1 MPDPGQE
8 YTGRQLTAEECIS
21 SFLPSQLQWFD
32 KRQALFDAKGS
43 PTDYTVS
50 FDVPPK
56 NSKRFSSLNSADEYI
71 SLIQSLPPLHRCAYE
86 IVNPRLPCK
95 LYIDTETEVPFHFTP
110 DTNANKIN
118 FDAQYN
124 AAVEELAQYLQPLRL
139 LLQETFQIQPNFV
152 VLQACRLK
160 SRNSLLKL
168 SFHVVVSNLLFDNN
182 IKTGTIYENIH
193 RRQAMWA
200 LVKPTTLKT
209 TQHFKPDDRVYSK
222 WQNFRLPLAIK
233 RSEPHGPLL
242 LVPQLCDSYSTAT
255 EDQLLLSA
263 ILTRVEPN
271 SLIITN
277 AAQYPKLVELG
288 GVILPILKRQRLS
301 TKKGDGRRSPGLS
314 HVPASPNHYSQLCN
328 ALQKLLHTTSDTSS
342 QVTTITSLEHEA
354 IGKLKAELR
363 NNGPRIC
370 YCQPFRLEIHNSN
383 NAVLFLSLIDD
394 HKYEVKLVCYANSCK
409 NQSRDLGTVYKNAND
424 TWEYNTSTK
433 LVYPIGGSPR
443 PFDGGPRDDSDLD
456 VDDGSRPRSA
466 TPSDTF
472 QSDNECDAIE
482 EESGNESDSEEQES
496 EQQDSDDCDD
506 IDEGQHPSS
515 TNTSSLTISGAIS
528 GSTPES
534 QDMEMD
540 SPMQDMQDV
549 AVEVAGDEE
558 NEEDED
564 MESDGDQT
572 SNDYIRA
579 CIREI
584 LLTGPFPWDSLE
596 ITQIFGMYK
605 RVNPLD
611 NGGALREWARRI
623 ENEIPT
629 AQVEARLLTCRA
641 SRKNPLTGLHKIRLQ
656 NTVLHFMNKS
666 QDPVVKEDEGDDCDT
681 PPTPQTQPQTQ
692 DNFKIQ
698 SLMHCIKTG
707 LCTWTCCTRVLK
719 QLWPEEE
726 SRVLSFIHIMY
737 RKDVNKIQALWHQQ
751 GHCEYDEMLKDFVR
765 ISTCN
770 FGLIKEVIPDMNNG
784 APVKKW
790 GFTDDDRTILVF
802 TLDTVP
808 PITQHL
814 LLTTGVFP
822 DNNNRSIKL
831 KAALFDG
838 LNKDAKLAKLLYK
851 KGKIEDKLRYDQG
864 DETYR
869 LYNPS
874 NGIWEIIEES
884 TAVFWTA
891 KLLGETIIPTYHLQY
906 FRERTDPKFNRK
918 NPVISP
924 KSVAVKDLLSRYAE
938 KMRNAKDVLNAIKAR
953 LVFKFDSNKY
963 PSFLLFKN
971 GLVDLATGRLLGPAG
986 PDMGII
992 HSVPHNYDPN
1002 IDTTKVHE
1010 KMMSFWPEQ
1019 VYPGE
1024 SDNIARFYQ
1033 GFKGYSLTGH
1043 VNLQKALFLLG
1054 KGSNGKSVLNNIDLV
1069 ALGNDLYKNIGMSA
1083 FSQEGSG
1090 NNDYLYQIKN
1100 CRSANIMEN
1109 TSSGKIN
1116 EETFKKATGGDPMSV
1131 SAKYKRGVTE
1141 TFPTK
1146 LCFSMNDPPVFSS
1159 TNAYAIRRR
1168 IWNLNMLAQRLNPDD
1183 DQRLILESEGK
1194 SHYIMELDNH
1204 FLTDFIANDIP
1215 AYLTWAVQGAV
1226 TYFANGQNIVVPKTI
1241 ARASMPISSSE
1252 RTDLFVSFIKDFLI
1266 KANPKSIISTS
1277 EILEVFFA
1285 KEDIN
1290 TDVDQK
1296 TSDELSKLLKL
1307 VLTDP
1312 KFRISQFDNCK
1323 VIRVVFPSRQA
1334 KNKDASAYRK
1344 AMGYASVA
1352 WRPGTIA
1359 LIVNHIRGQ
1368 YTNETRPMISS
1379 VSLDVEPEEE
1389 EVDMDTVEQS

>member
-1 MPDPGQE
+1 MPPQVDNYQ
-8 YTGRQLTAEECIS
+8 GRQLTAGESVDAC
-21 SFLPSQLQWFD
+21 LPSQLQWFD
-32 KRQALFDAKGS
+32 KRQALFDANHGNPTLYTIAMDAGPKGA
-43 PTDYTVS
+43 
-50 FDVPPK
+50 
-56 NSKRFSSLNSADEYI
+56 KRFSSVEKPEDYL
-71 SLIQSLPPLHRCAYE
+71 SLIQSIPPNLRCAYE
-86 IVNPRLPCK
+86 VVNPHVPCK
-95 LYIDTETEVPFHFTP
+95 LYLDIETELPFESTP
-110 DTNANKIN
+110 DPNANKIK
-118 FDAQYN
+118 FDSVYN
-124 AAVEELAQYLQPLRL
+124 AAVEELGQYLQQLRSL
-139 LLQETFQIQPNFV
+139 LRETFGIHPIITT
-152 VLQACRLK
+152 LQSCRLK
-160 SRNSLLKL
+160 SKGTILRL
-168 SFHVVVSNLLFDNN
+168 SFHCVVVNLFFDNN
-182 IKTGTIYENIH
+182 TKDSLDNAKRKQAIMALIKPSS
-193 RRQAMWA
+193 
-200 LVKPTTLKT
+200 LPSTL
-209 TQHFKPDDRVYSK
+209 HFACDQKVYSK
-222 WQNFRLPLAIK
+222 YQCFRLPLCIK
-233 RSEPHGPLL
+233 RGEPHGPLV
-242 LVPQLCDSYSTAT
+242 LVPQLCDLYSTIT
-255 EDQLLLSA
+255 EEQLLLSA
-263 ILTRVEPN
+263 ILTRPEPN

-394 HKYEVKLVCYANSCK
+394 HTYKIKYKCYANSCK
-409 NQSRDLGTVYKNAND
+409 TQDRDLGTVYKNAND
-424 TWEYNTSTK
+424 TWEYHTSTK

-506 IDEGQHPSS
+506 IDDSQHPSS
-515 TNTSSLTISGAIS
+515 TNTSSLTISGATPE
-528 GSTPES
+528 STPES
-534 QDMEMD
+534 QDMEDMEDMEMD
-540 SPMQDMQDV
+540 SPMQEV
-549 AVEVAGDEE
+549 VVE
-558 NEEDED
+558 EEDED

-596 ITQIFGMYK
+596 ITQIFSMYK

-611 NGGALREWARRI
+611 NGGALREWARRM
-623 ENEIPT
+623 ENGPTT

-681 PPTPQTQPQTQ
+681 PPTPQTQTQTQTQTQ

-891 KLLGETIIPTYHLQY
+891 KLLGETIMPMYHLQN
-906 FRERTDPKFNRK
+906 FREQTDPKFNRK
-918 NPVISP
+918 NPVVSP

-1352 WRPGTIA
+1352 WKPGVIA
-1359 LIVNHIRGQ
+1359 HVVNHIRGQ

-1389 EVDMDTVEQS
+1389 EVDMDTAGQS